1 MGKGLISMEITRNP
15 TTITTNKVTEVKG
28 STTKDITLK
37 ATVIITMG
45 KAMVKD
51 IRIKAI
57 WTVKNLL
64 FRLKFQRK

>member
-1 MGKGLISMEITRNP
+1 
-15 TTITTNKVTEVKG
+15 
-28 STTKDITLK
+28 
-37 ATVIITMG
+37 MG

-57 WTVKNLL
+57 WTVKKLL